1 MILHRPIR
9 RNDDYCETRRL
20 QRRGHPRT
28 MILLGPPSVVIAAAI
43 TAAAAIE
50 LIWKIIS
57 NGSNPVN

>member
-1 MILHRPIR
+1 
-9 RNDDYCETRRL
+9 
-20 QRRGHPRT
+20 